1 MLTNSKSY
9 KGRCYCLKVGSKG
22 FGEGQ
27 ICSLG
32 KKNQIWISIAKWE
45 NGYHISLRVR
55 AVTSTKECDALKI
68 F

>member
-32 KKNQIWISIAKWE
+32 KKKSDLDKHCKVGEWIS
-45 NGYHISLRVR
+45 HI
-55 AVTSTKECDALKI
+55 T
-68 F
+68 